1 MRRIHL
7 FVFVIG
13 LWFMSCQGSEESL
26 PENTL
31 QENLIPETFVS
42 MELSQEENEMKSIYT
57 DFAFRYFQT
66 SEQNTSYNN
75 QTVVS
80 PVSISLVLSMLAN
93 GAKDATEQEIIQT
106 LGLESMTLSEMND
119 FNQRL
124 VTELLAKD
132 NTTTVE
138 LANSI
143 WLNKGFTILDNYSN
157 MLEDYYDAS
166 IMNLNFAKSSA
177 LKEINKWCS
186 KKTNGCIPQIL
197 ENLDKSHKCVLLNT
211 LYFKGYW
218 QKPFNPKNTRKEM
231 FFNEDASATETSFM
245 NLTATFDFVETESFC
260 LAELPYGNTAYSMVV
275 ILPIEDTNLNQCLMN
290 LNGESWRKCMLKK
303 QKKELNLKL
312 PKFKVSYN
320 ENINEVLQ
328 TMGINKAFSKDANF
342 FNMTK
347 EGIMINEARQA
358 ISFSIDEQGT
368 EAAAS
373 SAIVTGA
380 SSSGSIEKEA
390 INFYVNRPFLFVL
403 KEKSTDMILF
413 MGKVTNI

>member
-1 MRRIHL
+1 
-7 FVFVIG
+7 
-13 LWFMSCQGSEESL
+13 
-26 PENTL
+26 
-31 QENLIPETFVS
+31 
-42 MELSQEENEMKSIYT
+42 
-57 DFAFRYFQT
+57 
-66 SEQNTSYNN
+66 
-75 QTVVS
+75 
-80 PVSISLVLSMLAN
+80 
-93 GAKDATEQEIIQT
+93 
-106 LGLESMTLSEMND
+106 
-119 FNQRL
+119 
-124 VTELLAKD
+124 
-132 NTTTVE
+132 
-138 LANSI
+138 
-143 WLNKGFTILDNYSN
+143 
-157 MLEDYYDAS
+157 
-166 IMNLNFAKSSA
+166 
-177 LKEINKWCS
+177 
-186 KKTNGCIPQIL
+186 
-197 ENLDKSHKCVLLNT
+197 
-211 LYFKGYW
+211 
-218 QKPFNPKNTRKEM
+218 
-231 FFNEDASATETSFM
+231 
-245 NLTATFDFVETESFC
+245 
-260 LAELPYGNTAYSMVV
+260 MVV

-368 EAAAS
+368 EAATS